1 MVEGIKMAVI
11 YELIKQAEVDYRDK
25 LAKEAGFIIA
35 IPGELYTRSLGKRSE
50 VYIDKIC
57 NNWEVW
63 RESYMPDKKAPINFK
78 IIASSKDFEYVILK
92 AKKYFRYIEKKQRV
106 SGK

>member
-1 MVEGIKMAVI
+1 MAVI
-11 YELIKQAEVDYRDK
+11 FELIKQAVVESQDK

-63 RESYMPDKKAPINFK
+63 RESYSPGKKVPINFK
-78 IIASSKDFEYVILK
+78 
-92 AKKYFRYIEKKQRV
+92 
-106 SGK
+106 